1 MYFLA
6 GATYFLFIE
15 NIVISKKF
23 FLFALGLTIL
33 SIQNNFY
40 LLIAPLTLPYILF
53 WLAFKLPFTNFD
65 KYGDFSYGLYIY
77 AFPIQQMLSFFGLNT
92 KGFNIYFILSLLM
105 SMIPSVLSYHIIEK
119 PFLKLKTIQIK
130 QIRLLFKR

>member
-53 WLAFKLPFTNFD
+53 WLAFF
-65 KYGDFSYGLYIY
+65 
-77 AFPIQQMLSFFGLNT
+77 
-92 KGFNIYFILSLLM
+92 
-105 SMIPSVLSYHIIEK
+105 
-119 PFLKLKTIQIK
+119 
-130 QIRLLFKR
+130 